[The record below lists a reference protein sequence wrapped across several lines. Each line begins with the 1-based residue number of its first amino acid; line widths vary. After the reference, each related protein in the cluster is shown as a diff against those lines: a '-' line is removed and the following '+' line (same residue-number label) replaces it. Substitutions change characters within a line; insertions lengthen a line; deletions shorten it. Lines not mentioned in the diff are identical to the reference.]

1 MTRYIVHRLLQG
13 VVLLCMVATIV
24 FFLGRLTGNPV
35 DLMLPEDAT
44 AEDRVAMIKA
54 LGLDGPLYQQFFIF
68 AGNALH
74 GDLGNSIRMREPA
87 VDAFFSRL
95 PNTLALIP
103 WAILLAMGVG
113 IPLGV
118 LASLNR
124 GNIIDRAAGTIAVL
138 GIAIP
143 GFWLGILLIF
153 IFSVELG
160 WLPSGRMGGPEHYV
174 LPVITLGAFLIAG
187 FMRLVRSS
195 MLEVMDSEYV
205 KLARIKGLSER
216 VVIWKHCLRN
226 ALIPVLTLWGV
237 FIGNLIT
244 GAIITETVFAW
255 PGIGRLT
262 YEAVIFHHP
271 QIDFD
276 PEHQSGRGHLV
287 CVCRPAHSACV
298 EDQIM
303 RRVPWIPICI
313 ISTMI
318 FMAVFAPL
326 LAPWS
331 PIDQTLPDKLL
342 PPFWVEGGSMKY
354 ILGTDAFGR
363 DILSR
368 LIYGARVSLIV
379 AVLAL
384 TAGGGT
390 GLTIGIV
397 AGYFGGTVD
406 NLLMRL
412 VDAAFTFPAILF
424 ALLLAVTMGQGLP
437 TLITAISLLL
447 WASFARVIRGEVL
460 ALKQRDFVA
469 LARVRGCS
477 SIRIMLTHI
486 LPNVLN
492 TFMVLV
498 TLNIGVVIIAEASL
512 SFLGAGI
519 PPPTPTWGLMISEGR
534 GRIADAWW
542 VSIIPGIAITL
553 LVLSVNLFGDWLRD
567 RMDPRLRQL

>member
-1 MTRYIVHRLLQG
+1 
-13 VVLLCMVATIV
+13 
-24 FFLGRLTGNPV
+24 
-35 DLMLPEDAT
+35 
-44 AEDRVAMIKA
+44 
-54 LGLDGPLYQQFFIF
+54 
-68 AGNALH
+68 
-74 GDLGNSIRMREPA
+74 

-262 YEAVIFHHP
+262 YEAVIFR
-271 QIDFD
+271 DF
-276 PEHQSGRGHLV
+276 
-287 CVCRPAHSACV
+287 
-298 EDQIM
+298 
-303 RRVPWIPICI
+303 
-313 ISTMI
+313 
-318 FMAVFAPL
+318 PL
-326 LAPWS
+326 LQA
-331 PIDQTLPDKLL
+331 II
-342 PPFWVEGGSMKY
+342 
-354 ILGTDAFGR
+354 ILKSILILSINLVV
-363 DILSR
+363 DIL
-368 LIYGARVSLIV
+368 YAYV
-379 AVLAL
+379 
-384 TAGGGT
+384 
-390 GLTIGIV
+390 
-397 AGYFGGTVD
+397 
-406 NLLMRL
+406 
-412 VDAAFTFPAILF
+412 
-424 ALLLAVTMGQGLP
+424 
-437 TLITAISLLL
+437 
-447 WASFARVIRGEVL
+447 
-460 ALKQRDFVA
+460 
-469 LARVRGCS
+469 
-477 SIRIMLTHI
+477 
-486 LPNVLN
+486 
-492 TFMVLV
+492 
-498 TLNIGVVIIAEASL
+498 
-512 SFLGAGI
+512 
-519 PPPTPTWGLMISEGR
+519 
-534 GRIADAWW
+534 
-542 VSIIPGIAITL
+542 
-553 LVLSVNLFGDWLRD
+553 
-567 RMDPRLRQL
+567 DPRIRLA